1 MTTAI
6 TITLLVLAIA
16 SMMCNAVQYKER
28 EIERKEANAN
38 IATLAKMEVELAE
51 AKEKYE
57 NEVLHSKWAIGRIK
71 DQQATIDKLKTIQPK
86 KYHSR
91 DMNHD

>member
-6 TITLLVLAIA
+6 TITLLILAIA
-16 SMMCNAVQYKER
+16 SMMCNALQFKER
-28 EIERKEANAN
+28 EIEKKEANAN
-38 IATLAKMEVELAE
+38 IATLAKMEVELAD

-71 DQQATIDKLKTIQPK
+71 DQQATIDKLSAIQPK
-86 KYHSR
+86 RYRRKEE
-91 DMNHD
+91 